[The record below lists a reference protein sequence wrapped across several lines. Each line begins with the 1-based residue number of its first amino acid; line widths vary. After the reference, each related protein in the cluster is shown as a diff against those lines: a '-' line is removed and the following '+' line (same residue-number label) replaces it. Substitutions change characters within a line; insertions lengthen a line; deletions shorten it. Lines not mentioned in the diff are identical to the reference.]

1 MRVRGSL
8 QGLNQPGGGAHGTG
22 ANNVDLP
29 HPEPGENTEGSVSET
44 IKNKT
49 KQLNTTTLA

>member
-1 MRVRGSL
+1 MGVRSSL

-29 HPEPGENTEGSVSET
+29 HPEPGENTERDVSET
-44 IKNKT
+44 IK
-49 KQLNTTTLA
+49 KQVNTTNLI

>member
-29 HPEPGENTEGSVSET
+29 HPEPGEDTERAVSET
-44 IKNKT
+44 KKNPK
-49 KQLNTTTLA
+49 KQVNATNLV